1 VDLAPAP
8 PSTSS
13 SAPPART
20 GGDSIYLTLDF
31 LIGTEVDEREIMVGD
46 NDSL

>member
-20 GGDSIYLTLDF
+20 GDSIYLTLDF
-31 LIGTEVDEREIMVGD
+31 LIGMELEEHEIMVGD